1 MRTKLFAALP
11 ALLLAA
17 CLAEVAAPEA
27 YPDPAYQ
34 LVSADT
40 VHLAVGESAV
50 AGSSGIRIELRE
62 VVSDSRCP
70 INALCVW
77 PGDAQVRLGVRTGN
91 GPWSEINLHTY
102 LQPQNVRYGQYIIR
116 LVQVAPPR
124 VADEEVKLSD
134 YRASVAV
141 GF

>member
-1 MRTKLFAALP
+1 MRTKLIAALP

-17 CLAEVAAPEA
+17 CLAEATGPEP
-27 YPDPAYQ
+27 YPYPAYR

-40 VHLAVGESAV
+40 VHLAVGESGV
-50 AGSSGIRIELRE
+50 AGSTGIRVELRE

-77 PGDAQVRLGVRTGN
+77 PGDAHVRLGVRTGS
-91 GPWSEINLHTY
+91 GSWSDVNLHTY
-102 LQPQNVRYGQYIIR
+102 LHPHSVRYGQYIIR
-116 LVQVAPPR
+116 LVLVAPPR

-134 YRASVAV
+134 YRVSVAV
-141 GF
+141 GY